1 MTHDSYFNRNARL
14 FVVSKVVFTV
24 HDPSFVINNPRT
36 IFRHLASTRRS
47 RILAGATPSRGCILR
62 GMRRRGAGRGHAPIE
77 EDSSSAP
84 DDAGDA
90 PWARHVGPYPI
101 SSFALDH
108 ALPERGLDAALRGR
122 EAEFRAFDG
131 NLQAPTIWRFLCA
144 GLVAAAARLANPL
157 LRYDTKF
164 CLLYTSPSPRDR
176 TRSRMPSS
184 A

>member
-1 MTHDSYFNRNARL
+1 
-14 FVVSKVVFTV
+14 
-24 HDPSFVINNPRT
+24 
-36 IFRHLASTRRS
+36 
-47 RILAGATPSRGCILR
+47 
-62 GMRRRGAGRGHAPIE
+62 MRRRGAGRGHAPIE

-108 ALPERGLDAALRGR
+108 ALPERELDAALRGR

-131 NLQAPTIWRFLCA
+131 NLQAPTIRRFLFA

-164 CLLYTSPSPRDR
+164 APLSPACQR
-176 TRSRMPSS
+176 THVLENTALAGTACTASRAGS